1 MASRRWPLVAAAAA
15 AVAWAVAAAAE
26 EEAHPAAAPADP
38 AVRRS
43 LKCKPQIIPGDNPRV
58 DLEVDGRTQV
68 PLATASVNGTAG
80 RFVVATGHPHTLV
93 SPDFAA
99 KAGLEGAALPPGNG
113 TAGAQARIVR
123 IRSLKVGAT
132 DFTDFDIQITSLE
145 FIGRQ
150 LERPPDGLL
159 AADVLLAMPL
169 TVDYAAKRLVF
180 GRPADLSGRRAL
192 EATVSSHRLMVQGT
206 LDGETVEFVMDTAS
220 NPSFLARS
228 AWRGP
233 TEQDRGMEFAAP
245 RAVTLG
251 GLGAEPMKF
260 ALGGRSILGLDVFR
274 RGAITLDAP
283 DKKVYV
289 PPEFVSK
296 AAGPAPAAPPA
307 PSPAEPPKAPA
318 EPPKA
323 PAEPPKPLPAALEK
337 QLADFRRRV
346 MDIQGEALKLMVDVL
361 QAQQKAVA
369 AVGVP
374 AEKAAEDLALSRR
387 SDAPLRNYKAA
398 LLALAQPLRAVD
410 AKFAALARQVHTLEA
425 DSRAADAKPRL
436 AALAD
441 QVLSQRQL
449 VQMRIAD
456 LLEKAGD
463 CKAAAALYDGLGQA
477 LAERNRTAEVRAVKE
492 KMAAAYDK
500 AHDYASALQAYRGLY
515 DAIPAGERSR
525 NLNLMLRLAA
535 VQEKSGDLRG
545 ALDMFREVRKNI
557 PPGGTVTNLADKIA
571 SLESRVG
578 NTPESPAKP
587 PTRPR

>member
-26 EEAHPAAAPADP
+26 EEAHPAAPADP
-38 AVRRS
+38 AVRRP
-43 LKCKPQIIPGDNPRV
+43 LKCKPQIIPGDDPRV

-68 PLATASVNGTAG
+68 PLATVSVNGTAG

-99 KAGLEGAALPPGNG
+99 KASLEGAALPPGSG

-145 FIGRQ
+145 FIGRH

-169 TVDYAAKRLVF
+169 TVDCAAKRLVF

-220 NPSFLARS
+220 NPSFVARS

-233 TEQDRGMEFAAP
+233 TEQDRGNEFAVP

-251 GLGAEPMKF
+251 GVEVGPMKF
-260 ALGGRSILGLDVFR
+260 ALSGRSILGLDVFR

-296 AAGPAPAAPPA
+296 AAGP
-307 PSPAEPPKAPA
+307 SPAEPPKAPA
-318 EPPKA
+318 EPPKP

-337 QLADFRRRV
+337 QLADFQRRA

-463 CKAAAALYDGLGQA
+463 CKAAAAIYDGLGQA

-545 ALDMFREVRKNI
+545 ALDMCREVRKNI
-557 PPGGTVTNLADKIA
+557 PPGGTVTNLAEKIA
-571 SLESRVG
+571 SLENRVA
-578 NTPESPAKP
+578 NAPQPPAKP

>member
-1 MASRRWPLVAAAAA
+1 
-15 AVAWAVAAAAE
+15 
-26 EEAHPAAAPADP
+26 
-38 AVRRS
+38 
-43 LKCKPQIIPGDNPRV
+43 
-58 DLEVDGRTQV
+58 
-68 PLATASVNGTAG
+68 
-80 RFVVATGHPHTLV
+80 
-93 SPDFAA
+93 
-99 KAGLEGAALPPGNG
+99 
-113 TAGAQARIVR
+113 
-123 IRSLKVGAT
+123 
-132 DFTDFDIQITSLE
+132 
-145 FIGRQ
+145 
-150 LERPPDGLL
+150 
-159 AADVLLAMPL
+159 
-169 TVDYAAKRLVF
+169 VDYAAKRLVF

-206 LDGETVEFVMDTAS
+206 LDGETVEFVVDTAS
-220 NPSFLARS
+220 NPSFVARS
-228 AWRGP
+228 AWRGT
-233 TEQDRGMEFAAP
+233 TEQDRGNEFAAP

-251 GLGAEPMKF
+251 GVEVGPMKF

-289 PPEFVSK
+289 PPESVSK
-296 AAGPAPAAPPA
+296 AAGPSPAAPPK
-307 PSPAEPPKAPA
+307 PPAEPPQ
-318 EPPKA
+318 A

-337 QLADFRRRV
+337 QLADLQRRV
-346 MDIQGEALKLMVDVL
+346 MDIQGEALKLMVGVL
-361 QAQQKAVA
+361 QAQQKALA
-369 AVGVP
+369 ALGIP
-374 AEKAAEDLALSRR
+374 ADQAAEDLALSRR
-387 SDAPLRNYKAA
+387 SNAALRDYKAA
-398 LLALAQPLRAVD
+398 LMALAQPLRAVD

-500 AHDYASALQAYRGLY
+500 ARDYANALPIYRGLY

-525 NLNLMLRLAA
+525 NLNLMLRLAE
-535 VQEKSGDLRG
+535 VYEKSGDLRA
-545 ALDMFREVRKNI
+545 ALDMCREVRKNI

-578 NTPESPAKP
+578 NATESPAKP